1 MGYVQRLALAFTVT
15 IGVAVTAIIYFR
27 VGNSLFDLAQTGGP
41 FDSVIP
47 MLEALVPV
55 ALVIILGGTWL
66 WVIYGGVQRKRRR
79 GVVRR

>member
-47 MLEALVPV
+47 MLEALVPA

-66 WVIYGGVQRKRRR
+66 WVIYGGVQQKRRR

>member
-55 ALVIILGGTWL
+55 ALVLLLGGTWL

>member
-41 FDSVIP
+41 FD
-47 MLEALVPV
+47 
-55 ALVIILGGTWL
+55 
-66 WVIYGGVQRKRRR
+66 
-79 GVVRR
+79 

>member
-1 MGYVQRLALAFTVT
+1 VQRLALAFTVT

-47 MLEALVPV
+47 MLEVLVPV

-79 GVVRR
+79 GVTRR

>member
-27 VGNSLFDLAQTGGP
+27 VGNSLFELAQTGGP
-41 FDSVIP
+41 FDPVIP

-66 WVIYGGVQRKRRR
+66 WVIYGGVQQKRRR

>member
-27 VGNSLFDLAQTGGP
+27 VGNSLFDLAQPGGP

-47 MLEALVPV
+47 ML
-55 ALVIILGGTWL
+55 
-66 WVIYGGVQRKRRR
+66 
-79 GVVRR
+79 